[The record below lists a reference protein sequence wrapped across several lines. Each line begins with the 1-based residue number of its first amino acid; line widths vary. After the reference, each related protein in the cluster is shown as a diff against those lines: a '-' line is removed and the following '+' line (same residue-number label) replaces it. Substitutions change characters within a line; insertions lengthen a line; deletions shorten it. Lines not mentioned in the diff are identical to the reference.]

1 MGVAKG
7 SDFRTVGLPAWI
19 EARSDGVVIALH
31 VQPGA
36 RRTAIVGP
44 HGDRLK
50 VAVSSPPAD
59 GRANT
64 ALLEF
69 LAERL
74 AIPKSCV
81 RLLSGAGSREKRV
94 AIDAALPASDVAAAL
109 STTSRQ

>member
-1 MGVAKG
+1 
-7 SDFRTVGLPAWI
+7 
-19 EARSDGVVIALH
+19 
-31 VQPGA
+31 
-36 RRTAIVGP
+36 
-44 HGDRLK
+44 LK

-59 GRANT
+59 GQANT

-94 AIDAALPASDVAAAL
+94 AIDEVIANMRQKADVKLNIAAPAAPGAPGASGGPAPAVGGRTD
-109 STTSRQ
+109 RQHDL